1 MANYCCT
8 YRTNYFKVKD
18 NEKFKEFMTH
28 VYAEDLEVFH
38 KKDENGNELY
48 GFGGYGGISGYFNN
62 ENEYEDS
69 DEAWDNAYDNFI
81 DGLAKQ
87 VAEDD
92 AILLFE
98 VGNEKL
104 RYVVGSV
111 VVITSKAY
119 AYRDITDVGVEIAKQ
134 MLNNPNY
141 NTQCTY

>member
-1 MANYCCT
+1 MATYCCA

-62 ENEYEDS
+62 KNEYEDS
-69 DEAWDNAYDNFI
+69 DEAWDNAYDNLI

-87 VAEDD
+87 VAEND

-111 VVITSKAY
+111 AVITSKGY
-119 AYRDITDVGVEIAKQ
+119 EYRDITNVGVEIAKQ

-141 NTQCTY
+141 DTQCSY

>member
-1 MANYCCT
+1 MANYCCA

-28 VYAEDLEVFH
+28 VYAEDLEIFH

-111 VVITSKAY
+111 AVITSKGY
-119 AYRDITDVGVEIAKQ
+119 EYRDIRDVGMEMARQ
-134 MLNNPNY
+134 MLNNPDY
-141 NTQCTY
+141 TTRCEY

>member
-1 MANYCCT
+1 MANYCCV

-62 ENEYEDS
+62 KNEYEDS
-69 DEAWDNAYDNFI
+69 YEAWDNAYDNFI

-111 VVITSKAY
+111 AVITSKGY
-119 AYRDITDVGVEIAKQ
+119 EYRDITNVGVEIAKQ

-141 NTQCTY
+141 DTQCSY

>member
-1 MANYCCT
+1 MANYCCV

-18 NEKFKEFMTH
+18 NGKFKEFMTH
-28 VYAEDLEVFH
+28 VYAEDLEVFN

-119 AYRDITDVGVEIAKQ
+119 EYRDITNVGVEIAKQ

-141 NTQCTY
+141 DTQCSY

>member
-1 MANYCCT
+1 MANYCCV

-69 DEAWDNAYDNFI
+69 DEAWDNAYDNLI
-81 DGLAKQ
+81 DVLAKQ
-87 VAEDD
+87 VAENDG
-92 AILLFE
+92 ILLFE

-111 VVITSKAY
+111 SVITSKGY
-119 AYRDITDVGVEIAKQ
+119 EYRDITNVGVEIAKQ

-141 NTQCTY
+141 DTQCSY

>member
-1 MANYCCT
+1 MANYCCV

-92 AILLFE
+92 AVLLFE

-104 RYVVGSV
+104 RYIVGSV
-111 VVITSKAY
+111 AVITSKGY
-119 AYRDITDVGVEIAKQ
+119 EYRDITDVGVEIAKQ

>member
-1 MANYCCT
+1 MANYCCA

-62 ENEYEDS
+62 ESEYEDS

>member
-1 MANYCCT
+1 MANYCCV

-87 VAEDD
+87 VAEND

-104 RYVVGSV
+104 RYIVGSV
-111 VVITSKAY
+111 SVITSKGY
-119 AYRDITDVGVEIAKQ
+119 EYRDITNVGVEIARQ

-141 NTQCTY
+141 DTRCAY

>member
-1 MANYCCT
+1 MANYCCA

-28 VYAEDLEVFH
+28 VYAEDLEVLH

-69 DEAWDNAYDNFI
+69 DEAWDNAYDNLI

-87 VAEDD
+87 VAEND

-111 VVITSKAY
+111 AVITSKGY
-119 AYRDITDVGVEIAKQ
+119 EYRDITNVGVEIARQ

-141 NTQCTY
+141 DTRCAY

>member
-1 MANYCCT
+1 MANYCCV

-81 DGLAKQ
+81 DGLEKQ

-111 VVITSKAY
+111 VVITSKGY
-119 AYRDITDVGVEIAKQ
+119 EYRDITNVGVEIAKQ

-141 NTQCTY
+141 DTQCIY

>member
-1 MANYCCT
+1 MANYCCA

-18 NEKFKEFMTH
+18 NEKFKKFMTH

-62 ENEYEDS
+62 KNEYEDS
-69 DEAWDNAYDNFI
+69 DEAWDNAYDNLI

-92 AILLFE
+92 AVLLFE

-111 VVITSKAY
+111 AVITSKGY
-119 AYRDITDVGVEIAKQ
+119 EYRDITNVGVEIARQ

-141 NTQCTY
+141 DTRCAY